1 MMIEKNEKTFLY
13 VQARVT
19 QNFNETWFYVFQQAA
34 VFMTP
39 ILLCVCFMQRAITF
53 QLAADG
59 STEFDFSSTIAK
71 IQEASSDP
79 AQPYDLFKDR
89 EQISVFVGEIRQKG
103 LFPHEY

>member
-39 ILLCVCFMQRAITF
+39 ILLCVCFM
-53 QLAADG
+53 
-59 STEFDFSSTIAK
+59 
-71 IQEASSDP
+71 
-79 AQPYDLFKDR
+79 
-89 EQISVFVGEIRQKG
+89 
-103 LFPHEY
+103 